1 MKPVSSTPLW
11 VPLVVAGIGV
21 AGTLAGGLTGTV
33 LTQRRADRREDAAW
47 ARQREREQRVLE
59 DQGRTFEHRR
69 EAYLDFY
76 VAAKALA
83 RMAYDHSYGFTEPEL
98 SEGWQDDAA
107 AKLAR
112 LEFYADRELATAAS
126 AAYGTAWSWGQFG
139 KYDDPDDRDLH
150 ERQQKYDDAEL
161 TMLGLMRKQ
170 AGDPRRRHGSAA
182 SRLLLLRGRGACARR
197 RKVVLV
203 RWPGSIVSMSIQRSA
218 TWSGRC
224 GRRR

>member
-1 MKPVSSTPLW
+1 MKRVSSTPLW

-161 TMLGLMRKQ
+161 TMLGLMRNRL
-170 AGDPRRRHGSAA
+170 AIPEGDTDLPPPGYSSYEAE
-182 SRLLLLRGRGACARR
+182 GPVPGAE
-197 RKVVLV
+197 K
-203 RWPGSIVSMSIQRSA
+203 
-218 TWSGRC
+218 
-224 GRRR
+224 